1 MAALISRHGWVRD
14 VVPESAYN
22 TLLSPL
28 PRREGREGR
37 GGGGGHSTKLYI
49 WGGSAPSSG
58 PSSVKISIF
67 DRKKCPNFWQKKC
80 PFRIRYIDTLYP
92 FHIPTASLNLSI
104 PFNCW
109 LNMNKSLNQNLFSTF
124 SQPYNASVGPYR
136 PFCRPKCQIFP
147 NFYILQLVPLR
158 CPNLAVL
165 TKTNKNCRITK
176 QQRTKKS
183 DHSQY
188 FESFFFEG
196 FIEERESRYKYI
208 NIVKKCPR
216 VSQRSPNT
224 DWLFIVDAPFL
235 N

>member
-37 GGGGGHSTKLYI
+37 GGGGALNKVIYMGRLRSKFRPKFCQNFH
-49 WGGSAPSSG
+49 
-58 PSSVKISIF
+58 
-67 DRKKCPNFWQKKC
+67 FWQKKIPKFLTEKC

-136 PFCRPKCQIFP
+136 SFCRPKCQIFP